1 MQFTGA
7 APATM
12 SARAF
17 HLAPAAL
24 ERIQGFLSADDSAI
38 GLRFGVQ
45 RTGCSGCGYLADLAR
60 EQRDGDTVFE
70 QDGVRIFVDAASLA
84 PVAAPRIDF
93 PQQALPH
100 PIVFANPPPTAQSAA
115 AATPT

>member
-1 MQFTGA
+1 
-7 APATM
+7 M
-12 SARAF
+12 SAMSI

-45 RTGCSGCGYLADLAR
+45 RTGCSGWGYLADLAR

-70 QDGVRIFVDAASLA
+70 QDGVRIFVDADSLA
-84 PVAAPRIDF
+84 LVDGTRLAFLKQGLNAKFVFENPNAPREYAWGHR
-93 PQQALPH
+93 Q
-100 PIVFANPPPTAQSAA
+100 
-115 AATPT
+115 

>member
-1 MQFTGA
+1 
-7 APATM
+7 M
-12 SARAF
+12 SAMSI

-45 RTGCSGCGYLADLAR
+45 RTGCSGWGYLADLAR

-70 QDGVRIFVDAASLA
+70 QDGVRIFVDADSLA
-84 PVAAPRIDF
+84 LVDGTRIRSEERRVGKEGVRTFRSRGAP
-93 PQQALPH
+93 L
-100 PIVFANPPPTAQSAA
+100 T
-115 AATPT
+115 